1 MAVENEKVIGID
13 LGTTNSVV
21 AIIEGGEPKVLANQE
36 GNRLTPSVVAFTDK
50 GETLVGEPAKR
61 QAVTNPQNTV
71 YSIKRFMGRRHSEV
85 SSDEKSVP
93 YSVVGESQEYVQVEA
108 SGESYKPPEISALV
122 LRKLKEAA
130 ESYLGH
136 KVNRAVITVP
146 AYFNDAQRQATKDAG
161 QIAGLEVERI
171 INEPTAASLAYGM
184 EKKEDQKIAVFD
196 LGGGTFDVSILEVD
210 SEWVKVLSTNGD
222 TQLGGDDF
230 DLVLIDHF
238 ANAFE
243 SAEGIDLRQ
252 DPMALQ
258 RLREAAEKAKQEL
271 STSQTTDINLPFI
284 ISDDSGAKHLQL
296 SITRAEFEQLIDSLV
311 EKCRKPIVNA
321 LADSGLDPSA
331 IDEVVLVGGSTR
343 IPKVQDFVKELFGK
357 EPHRGVNPDEVVALG
372 AAIQGGIIAG
382 EVNEVVLLD
391 VTPLSLGIETEGGV
405 MTRLIDRNT
414 TIPTSRG
421 EIFSTAID
429 NQTAVTVQ
437 VFQGERRMASDNRQL
452 GQFNLDGIPPA
463 PRGVPQVEVT
473 FDIDV
478 NGILNVTAQDKATNE
493 KQSVR
498 IEESSGLSE
507 DEIEQARAAGEEH
520 AEEDKKKVELAEA
533 RNKASSLVYQT
544 EKLMTEHAETLDE
557 ASKTALEAAIA
568 KVNETATEEDA
579 AAIDSAV
586 DELNQAAHALSKH
599 MYDAAEGEA
608 AAGPAAAGPG
618 EAGGGGEDV
627 IDAEF
632 EKKPAD
638 DQHEQTPAQEEQT
651 PAQEEEAPA
660 EKEETPAQEE
670 ETPADQEETPSE
682 EDKDD

>member
-1 MAVENEKVIGID
+1 MALENEKVIGID

-21 AIIEGGEPKVLANQE
+21 SLLEGGEPKVLANQE

-50 GETLVGEPAKR
+50 GETLVGEQAKR
-61 QAVTNPQNTV
+61 QAVTNPKNTV
-71 YSIKRFMGRRHSEV
+71 YSIKRFMGRRHNEV
-85 SSDEKSVP
+85 SAEEKIVP
-93 YSVVGESQEYVQVEA
+93 YSVVGESSDYVEVEA
-108 SGESYKPPEISALV
+108 AGETYKPPQISALV

-161 QIAGLEVERI
+161 QIAGLKVERI

-210 SEWVKVLSTNGD
+210 SESVEVLSTNGD
-222 TQLGGDDF
+222 THLGGDDF
-230 DLVLIDHF
+230 DEVLIDHIARTF
-238 ANAFE
+238 QSE
-243 SAEGIDLRQ
+243 QGIDLRA
-252 DPMALQ
+252 DAMALQ

-271 STSQTTDINLPFI
+271 SSSQTTDINLPFI
-284 ISDDSGAKHLQL
+284 TADESGAKHLQL
-296 SITRAEFEQLIDSLV
+296 SITRAEFERLIDDLV
-311 EKCRKPIVNA
+311 ERCRKPITDA
-321 LADSGLDPSA
+321 LSDAKLSPSE

-382 EVNEVVLLD
+382 DVKDVVLLD
-391 VTPLSLGIETEGGV
+391 VTPLSLGIETEGGI
-405 MTRLIDRNT
+405 MTPLIERNT
-414 TIPTSRG
+414 TIPTSRS
-421 EIFSTAID
+421 EIFSTAAD

-437 VFQGERRMASDNRQL
+437 VYQGERQMAVDNRQL

-478 NGILNVTAQDKATNE
+478 NGILNVTAKDKATNKE
-493 KQSVR
+493 QSVR

-507 DEIEQARAAGEEH
+507 SEIEEARQSAEEH
-520 AEEDKKKVELAEA
+520 AEEDKKKRDLAES
-533 RNKASSLVYQT
+533 RNKASMLVYET
-544 EKLMTEHAETLDE
+544 EKLMKEHAEKLDDASRE
-557 ASKTALEAAIA
+557 AIEAAVT
-568 KVNETATEEDA
+568 KVNDA
-579 AAIDSAV
+579 ASADDPAAIDAAV
-586 DELNQAAHALSKH
+586 DELNQATHALSKH
-599 MYDAAEGEA
+599 MYEATADGDETVESADTAAD
-608 AAGPAAAGPG
+608 
-618 EAGGGGEDV
+618 GGSDDDV

-632 EKKPAD
+632 EKK
-638 DQHEQTPAQEEQT
+638 
-651 PAQEEEAPA
+651 
-660 EKEETPAQEE
+660 
-670 ETPADQEETPSE
+670 
-682 EDKDD
+682 EDE

>member
-1 MAVENEKVIGID
+1 MALENEKVIGID

-21 AIIEGGEPKVLANQE
+21 SVVEGGKPKILANQE

-50 GETLVGEPAKR
+50 GETLVGELAKR

-93 YSVVGESQEYVQVEA
+93 YTVQGQGEDYVEVEA
-108 SGESYKPPEISALV
+108 AGKSYKPPEISALV

-210 SEWVKVLSTNGD
+210 DEWVKVLSTNGD

-238 ANAFE
+238 ADAFQSE
-243 SAEGIDLRQ
+243 EGIDLRD

-296 SITRAEFEQLIDSLV
+296 SITRAEFEQLIDKLV
-311 EKCRKPIVNA
+311 ERCRKPIVDA
-321 LADSGLDPSA
+321 LADSNLEPSV

-343 IPKVQDFVKELFGK
+343 IPKVQEFVKELFGK

-382 EVNEVVLLD
+382 DVNEVVLLD
-391 VTPLSLGIETEGGV
+391 VTPLSLGIETEGGI

-414 TIPTSRG
+414 TIPTDRS
-421 EIFSTAID
+421 EIFSTAVD

-437 VFQGERRMASDNRQL
+437 VYQGERQMAVDNRKL

-498 IEESSGLSE
+498 IEESSGLSD
-507 DEIEQARAAGEEH
+507 DEIKQAQSAAEEH
-520 AEEDKKKVELAEA
+520 AEDDKKKRELAEA
-533 RNKASSLVYQT
+533 RNKASTLVYQT
-544 EKLMTEHAETLDE
+544 EKLLTEHAETLDE
-557 ASKTALEAAIA
+557 AAKTAVESAIA
-568 KVNETATEEDA
+568 KVNEAATGEDVS
-579 AAIDSAV
+579 AIDSAV
-586 DELNQAAHALSKH
+586 DELNQASHALSKH
-599 MYDAAEGEA
+599 MYDSAEGDEA
-608 AAGPAAAGPG
+608 SPEADG
-618 EAGGGGEDV
+618 ENGNDDV

-632 EKKPAD
+632 EKKSDDSQAEAEAD
-638 DQHEQTPAQEEQT
+638 TSDDEEPT
-651 PAQEEEAPA
+651 AEANS
-660 EKEETPAQEE
+660 
-670 ETPADQEETPSE
+670 D
-682 EDKDD
+682 